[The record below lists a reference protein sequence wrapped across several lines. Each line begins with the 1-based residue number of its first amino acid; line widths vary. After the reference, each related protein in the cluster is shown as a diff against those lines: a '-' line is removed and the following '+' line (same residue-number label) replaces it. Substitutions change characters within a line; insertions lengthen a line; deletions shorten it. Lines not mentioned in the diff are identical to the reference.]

1 MLLSV
6 RPDEYARRVPSQR
19 GLSDQRSEFVTA
31 AEAAEILG
39 VRTTTVYAYASRGLL
54 GGTSQGP
61 GKRAR
66 YSRAIVETLR
76 VKAAARAGHA
86 AVAAAALRWG
96 EPVLDSSIT
105 RITPRGPIYRGKRAI
120 DLVGSPFESVA
131 ELLWQRTVD
140 WKTIA
145 PRVASKAPRP
155 SLQALLEVMVQL
167 TAGLHETPIEQAAAV
182 VRRLACAAGRH
193 ELLAEKQ
200 PTIAGALG
208 ASLMG
213 STLSRRDLAL
223 LDAGLVLIADHEL
236 NASTFAARV
245 AASAGVRWPE
255 ALVAALATATGV
267 RHAAAC
273 DGAERLWRSARES
286 KSPARWVEERLA
298 SGAPL
303 EGFDA
308 GAYPDGDP
316 RGDRLISLLTARL
329 TSSRAK
335 KLNELLSAVRDATGQ
350 WPAIDMGLVLLCEVL
365 GFPTGSATL
374 VFVIGRSAGWLAH
387 IEEQT
392 LSGDA
397 IRPRARINSGQ

>member
-1 MLLSV
+1 M
-6 RPDEYARRVPSQR
+6 PGQR

-31 AEAAEILG
+31 AEAAELLG
-39 VRTTTVYAYASRGLL
+39 VRTATVYAYASRGML

-96 EPVLDSSIT
+96 EPVLDSEIT
-105 RITPRGPIYRGKRAI
+105 RITPRGPVYRGKRAI

-131 ELLWQRTVD
+131 ELLWQRAVD
-140 WKTIA
+140 WKSAA
-145 PRVASKAPRP
+145 PRVNTTTARP
-155 SLQALLEVMVQL
+155 SLQSMLEVMVKL
-167 TAGLHETPIEQAAAV
+167 TASLHETPIEQAASV

-193 ELLAEKQ
+193 EVLAEKQ

-208 ASLMG
+208 ASLKG
-213 STLSRRDLAL
+213 SGLSARDHAL

-245 AASAGVRWPE
+245 AAGAGARWPE
-255 ALVAALATATGV
+255 ALIAALATATGV

-273 DGAERLWRSARES
+273 DGAERMWSAVRES
-286 KSPARWVEERLA
+286 RSPAHWVHERLA
-298 SGAPL
+298 AGSPL

-316 RGDRLISLLTARL
+316 RGDRLLSLVTPRL
-329 TSSRAK
+329 AVARAK
-335 KLNELLSAVRDATGQ
+335 RLKELLAAVREQAGQ
-350 WPAIDMGLVLLCEVL
+350 WPAIDLGLVMLCDVL
-365 GFPTGSATL
+365 GLPQGSATL
-374 VFVIGRSAGWLAH
+374 VFVTGRTAGWLAH

-392 LSGDA
+392 ASGDA
-397 IRPRARINSGQ
+397 IRPRARLPVQ

>member
-6 RPDEYARRVPSQR
+6 RPHEYARRVPDQR

-31 AEAAEILG
+31 AQAAELLG
-39 VRTTTVYAYASRGLL
+39 VRTATVYAYASRGLL
-54 GGTSQGP
+54 GGSSQGP

-96 EPVLDSSIT
+96 EPVLDSAIT
-105 RITPRGPIYRGKRAI
+105 RITPRGPVYRGKRAI
-120 DLVGSPFESVA
+120 DLVGSPFESAA

-145 PRVASKAPRP
+145 PRATTKTPRP

-167 TAGLHETPIEQAAAV
+167 TASQHETPIEEAAAV

-193 ELLAEKQ
+193 EGLAEAQ

-208 ASLMG
+208 ASLRG
-213 STLSRRDLAL
+213 SALSTRDRAL

-245 AASAGVRWPE
+245 TAGAGARWPE
-255 ALVAALATATGV
+255 ALITALATATGV

-273 DGAERLWRSARES
+273 DRAERLWRAAGES
-286 KSPARWVEERLA
+286 KSPARWIRDRLA
-298 SGAPL
+298 AGEPL
-303 EGFDA
+303 DGFDA

-316 RGDRLISLLTARL
+316 RGDCLLTLLTPRL
-329 TSSRAK
+329 PATREK
-335 KLNELLSAVRDATGQ
+335 KLNELLRAVRDETGR
-350 WPAIDMGLVLLCEVL
+350 WPAIDMGLVLLSEVL
-365 GFPTGSATL
+365 GLPPRSATL

-392 LSGDA
+392 LSGGA
-397 IRPRARINSGQ
+397 IRPRARVRNAV

>member
-6 RPDEYARRVPSQR
+6 RPDEYAHRVPDQR

-31 AEAAEILG
+31 AQAAEILG
-39 VRTTTVYAYASRGLL
+39 VRTATVYAYASRGLL

-105 RITPRGPIYRGKRAI
+105 RITPRGPVYRGKRAI
-120 DLVGSPFESVA
+120 DLVGSTFELVA

-140 WKTIA
+140 WRPIA
-145 PRVASKAPRP
+145 PRAATKTPRP

-167 TAGLHETPIEQAAAV
+167 TPSLHETPIGNAAAV

-193 ELLAEKQ
+193 EVLAEQQ
-200 PTIAGALG
+200 PNIASALG
-208 ASLMG
+208 ASLKG
-213 STLSRRDLAL
+213 TELSNRDRAL

-245 AASAGVRWPE
+245 AASAGARWPE
-255 ALVAALATATGV
+255 ALLAALATATGV

-273 DGAERLWRSARES
+273 DGAERLWRSVRES
-286 KSPARWVEERLA
+286 PSPARWVKERLA
-298 SGAPL
+298 TGGPL
-303 EGFDA
+303 DGFDA

-316 RGDRLISLLTARL
+316 RGDRLLSLVTPRLSATRAR
-329 TSSRAK
+329 
-335 KLNELLSAVRDATGQ
+335 KLNELLAAVKDETGQ

-365 GFPTGSATL
+365 GLHAGSATL